1 MTTRDW
7 RRLGCAALMGAL
19 IAFLAGLMVGGR
31 EAAPEKIPVATEIN
45 RDDGPEPKARNVY
58 SPHIINDPYVLRE
71 QRRVVDALEA
81 ECRHSGN
88 HCAEAEQARRW
99 LRQQDTSD

>member
-1 MTTRDW
+1 
-7 RRLGCAALMGAL
+7 MGAL
-19 IAFLAGLMVGGR
+19 IAFPAGLMVRRPG
-31 EAAPEKIPVATEIN
+31 AAPETIPVATEIN
-45 RDDGPEPKARNVY
+45 RDNGPEPKTRNVY

-88 HCAEAEQARRW
+88 YCAEAEQARSW
-99 LRQQDTSD
+99 LRQQGKQ